1 MEKENQICADPKCGH
16 KEDRHKNKCFYV
28 INTDSKGDITLC
40 PCKKFKPKFDEK
52 KFEKELKNWQKE
64 GENKRKTL
72 ALGWEKNETPFSDL
86 LEHALEHAKED
97 PKIRWLYKS
106 QNHSPKDTPEDNLDL
121 HETSGT
127 ESVDTT
133 NRNEADTSTLSD
145 KIHEGNRL
153 IVADVRE
160 FIKRLKKEINIKSD
174 NNGMIH
180 YSFIWQEIIDQIFG
194 EKLT

>member
-16 KEDRHKNKCFYV
+16 KEDRHKNKWFYV

-64 GENKRKTL
+64 GE
-72 ALGWEKNETPFSDL
+72 P
-86 LEHALEHAKED
+86 
-97 PKIRWLYKS
+97 
-106 QNHSPKDTPEDNLDL
+106 QNHSQQGNLATLNPKNMLTNVAK
-121 HETSGT
+121 

-153 IVADVRE
+153 IVADARE
-160 FIKRLKKEINIKSD
+160 SIKLLKEEFKSD
-174 NNGMIH
+174 RSGMYTFDFIH
-180 YSFIWQEIIDQIFG
+180 SRIDKIFG
-194 EKLT
+194 EKLA